1 MKKIFSYVTSVVIIV
16 CASML
21 IIYGLFNGFKI
32 FPIIIGAVIGYLG
45 LLIPVAYKNQA
56 AMEKFKDNL
65 VIINSYVAGVT
76 FRQDNVQQAYEEYL
90 KDKELVVDLVPDP
103 DNEFNSD
110 AVKVLINNIHVG
122 YIPNRDLKKYY
133 SYLNLYDYVDSNV
146 DFKVKKDIFIDL
158 TIYFKK

>member
-16 CASML
+16 CASIL

-32 FPIIIGAVIGYLG
+32 FPIIIGVVLGYLG
-45 LLIPVAYKNQA
+45 FLIPAAYKNQV
-56 AMEKFKDNL
+56 AMKKFKDNL

-90 KDKELVVDLVPDP
+90 KDEELVVDLVLDP

-133 SYLNLYDYVDSNV
+133 SYLNVYDYVDSNV
-146 DFKVKKDIFIDL
+146 DFKVKQDIYIDL